1 MFQLNLYSVSG
12 QQVTIYVF
20 LFLKIAIILAKS
32 AARCVLHMLALT
44 QILALPR
51 LPCMKREYYKQYDNI
66 LLIIFRFAM
75 TVCVIKEIIK

>member
-32 AARCVLHMLALT
+32 AVRCVLLGLST
-44 QILALPR
+44 
-51 LPCMKREYYKQYDNI
+51 CSY
-66 LLIIFRFAM
+66 
-75 TVCVIKEIIK
+75 